1 MIPFISSNLPCTLF
15 ANKTGNS
22 NSILERF
29 LSNNQLSFEITFVY
43 NEKFIVKKN
52 KKIKKKFINIF
63 QYIFELIDR
72 LFHYFHL
79 QNVLLP
85 NAILSHVLI

>member
-29 LSNNQLSFEITFVY
+29 LSNNQLSFEITFVDK
-43 NEKFIVKKN
+43 EKFIVKKN
-52 KKIKKKFINIF
+52 KKKI
-63 QYIFELIDR
+63 
-72 LFHYFHL
+72 H
-79 QNVLLP
+79 
-85 NAILSHVLI
+85 